1 MRKILVG
8 ISVLLIAGSVIW
20 KVGIAPSMEKRFPTN
35 WQYKF
40 DILGRSSYAD
50 ASTGKFPDGTT
61 LKDAPINISKRD
73 ITVSQVNADGTVE
86 LTDHF
91 VTFDPES
98 NAVTWELTTKATVD
112 SVTGKYIKPE
122 FANDYYFIPRDSQ
135 KTTYSIRN
143 NYLQGV
149 PFAFQNEENISGINT
164 YHYGYKGDY
173 DDVISNSDVK
183 IEPDQTIICF
193 NLAVDFWV
201 EPTTGEIVKYHE
213 SCEGDWVVN
222 TKTNVKLYAI
232 SRWGSDN
239 TGDDLVRR
247 AAEVRDML
255 NATNMNRLYIPLL
268 LAVVGLS
275 VLAFA
280 LVPPI
285 LKNRGTKTLE
295 ENPVKV
301 ATSEVKAVL

>member
-8 ISVLLIAGSVIW
+8 IGVLLIASAVIW

-61 LKDAPINISKRD
+61 LKDAPINISKRN

-91 VTFDPES
+91 VTFDTES

-112 SVTGKYIKPE
+112 SVTGKHTKPE

-164 YHYGYKGDY
+164 YHYNYNGDY
-173 DDVISNSDVK
+173 DDVVSNSDVK
-183 IEPDQTIICF
+183 LEPDQTIICF

-213 SCEGDWVVN
+213 WCEGDWVVN

-255 NATNMNRLYIPLL
+255 NVNNMNRLYIPLL
-268 LAVVGLS
+268 LAVVGLAA
-275 VLAFA
+275 LAFA
-280 LVPPI
+280 LIPPI

-295 ENPVKV
+295 ENSAKV